1 MLLGIASGNTF
12 LEHKD
17 GSSAG
22 IINMMSPDI
31 IAVAKQAFYD
41 FGERPMWTERVTYGT
56 SKQLGRRSSLVT
68 HCRKAD
74 SQGTAIF
81 SGRREGFSLYFS
93 RLVRPLWRSHLT
105 KPG

>member
-12 LEHKD
+12 LEHTD
-17 GSSAG
+17 GSVAG
-22 IINMMSPDI
+22 TISVLSPDLV
-31 IAVAKQAFYD
+31 AVAKQAFYD
-41 FGERPMWTERVTYGT
+41 FGERPIWAERVTYGT
-56 SKQLGRRSSLVT
+56 SKQLAIYLSYITDYGE
-68 HCRKAD
+68 AD

-93 RLVRPLWRSHLT
+93 RLVRPLWRSTLT